1 MNSSN
6 EELISSIN
14 RLLEKLHQAG
24 GDKHGSAVINIY
36 EKGSLHVD
44 HVDNQYFY
52 GDKWQEAPDRTAND
66 QPSTLPAA
74 LNTEKAKLLLKKAQD
89 AGYLDTNYQPTIS
102 RTQSAL
108 LATAIS
114 IQLNIKHRW
123 KVFETLWNR
132 KNIRSDYSQALNQ
145 KNSLEFQE
153 ELKQLFNF
161 N

>member
-108 LATAIS
+108 LANAIAN
-114 IQLNIKHRW
+114 QLGIKGRW
-123 KVFETLWNR
+123 KAFETLWGR
-132 KNIRSDYSQALNQ
+132 KNIRSDYNLALTQ
-145 KNSLEFQE
+145 KQSFCFLDKF
-153 ELKQLFNF
+153 KQLI
-161 N
+161 